1 MRIKL
6 VVFLILSFFLS
17 FNLIADEKKENTDI
31 KFYTGIFDWS
41 DENKDD
47 TTDIIGLEHRD
58 DSLYR
63 NTFFGKFL
71 PVTGAFVTG
80 KNSVYFYTGIE
91 AQYSLG
97 PMKIAPSFTPGY
109 YERGD
114 GKDLGSPLEFKS
126 EISLSLDMFENS
138 QIGYSYNHISNND
151 WGTVNPG
158 TDNQLITFSTKF

>member
-47 TTDIIGLEHRD
+47 TADIIGLEHRD

-71 PVTGAFVTG
+71 PVTGICYWKKF
-80 KNSVYFYTGIE
+80 
-91 AQYSLG
+91 SL
-97 PMKIAPSFTPGY
+97 FLYGY
-109 YERGD
+109 R
-114 GKDLGSPLEFKS
+114 SS
-126 EISLSLDMFENS
+126 I
-138 QIGYSYNHISNND
+138 
-151 WGTVNPG
+151 
-158 TDNQLITFSTKF
+158 